1 VYVIILTPV
10 TPGAREHVGAAG
22 IQSAPVMSSPVDPV
36 TIAPP
41 RPPLDR
47 RLLNAVLAV
56 GIADAVLL
64 LILVFFAFVSRSDSA
79 VHVLGPLHGI
89 GFLILVGMTAK
100 GAVERRWGWWFPAIV
115 VVTAGPVGSIAGDV
129 ILRRRDDAAAA
140 AAASAA
146 ARGA

>member
-1 VYVIILTPV
+1 VITLTPASA
-10 TPGAREHVGAAG
+10 GGGEDVGAAG
-22 IQSAPVMSSPVDPV
+22 IQSAPVMSSPVDPA

-56 GIADAVLL
+56 GIADGVLL
-64 LILVFFAFVSRSDSA
+64 LVLLFFAFVSRSDSA
-79 VHVLGPLHGI
+79 VQLLGPVHGI

-115 VVTAGPVGSIAGDV
+115 VVTAGPIGSIAGDV
-129 ILRRRDDAAAA
+129 ILRRGDAAAA
-140 AAASAA
+140 AASTAP
-146 ARGA
+146 RGA